1 MPRDSVQ
8 GRLVLDFPAQ
18 PFDSAPRLLGRSAA
32 FFFVNLPVLAAVTL
46 AVMIPGNLL
55 VQLFCYLLDVPADGV
70 LSYVLLEIGDLVFG
84 ALAIGAVI
92 YTVTGKLRTG
102 RAPALGESLRWAR
115 RIWLRMLWNQFKM
128 EMTVGLWSLLI
139 FIPGLMALVR
149 LFLVQPVAALEPD
162 SPDPLRRSEE
172 LTRGVRWR
180 VFFVALPLLAIDLFG
195 SFVILDALP
204 GAGHSRLLLALSDS
218 VLAVAGQWTTV
229 AAVLIYVG
237 QASRP
242 AHRPKAGAATAS
254 PGPGNPS

>member
-1 MPRDSVQ
+1 MPRE
-8 GRLVLDFPAQ
+8 PAQ
-18 PFDSAPRLLGRSAA
+18 PFDSAPRLLLRSAA
-32 FFFVNLPVLAAVTL
+32 IFFVNLPVIAALTL

-55 VQLFCYLLDVPADGV
+55 VQGFSYLLDVPSDGI

-84 ALAIGAVI
+84 ALAAGAVI
-92 YTVTGKLRTG
+92 YAITGKLRDG
-102 RAPALGESLRWAR
+102 RAPGLGESLRRGR

-139 FIPGLMALVR
+139 FIPGLIALVR
-149 LFLVQPVAALEPD
+149 LFLVLPVAALEPD
-162 SPDPLRRSEE
+162 AADPLRRSEE

-180 VFFVALPLLAIDLFG
+180 LFFVALPLLAIDLFG

-204 GAGHSRLLLALSDS
+204 GAGNSRLLLALADS
-218 VLAVAGQWTTV
+218 ALAVAGQWTTV
-229 AAVLIYVG
+229 AALLIYVG

-254 PGPGNPS
+254 PARGNRA